1 MKSIPVSAL
10 KGVGPARASVLK
22 SEADIETV
30 EDLLYY
36 IPRRYL
42 DRSNTKRIIDVFD
55 GEEVTVFGRVLS
67 VTFVNAKKNFLE
79 VKISDGTDSLSGIF
93 FGGIN
98 FFKKIFEEKD
108 LVVFSG
114 KVNINRKKQIVHPE
128 FDFFEQEVKTSE
140 LLNTGRII
148 PLYKSS
154 MNLKKYGLDSR
165 ALRRLIHSAL
175 QEYSP
180 LIEEPIDTNILQKHN
195 LPDLKT
201 AIRGVHF
208 PESQEQAELCRKR
221 LAFNEIFF
229 MQSFLQINK
238 LLSKLKSHKKTTSP
252 ELSLFNEFI
261 NKLPYSLTSDQKKAI
276 EDIKNDIFSSA
287 PMNRLLQGDVG
298 CGKTAVA
305 LATAMFHIEMNN
317 QVAIMAPTEI
327 LARQHFNNAEKFLPD
342 SIRCDLLTSSTPSKE
357 KKEILES
364 LNSGEIK
371 LIIGTHALLQSNV
384 VFKNLGYII
393 IDEQHR
399 FGVEQRAK
407 LRLKGENTDL
417 LIMTA
422 TPIPRSL
429 SMTLYGDMDVTIIKE
444 KPGNRQEITTLAFP
458 DSRLPAVYNS
468 LRKYIDQGR
477 QIYYILPLIEESEKI
492 DLKSAIETF
501 YHLSSKVF
509 PDKRV
514 AILHGKM
521 SQKEKDEIM
530 EAFREGFIDLLVST
544 TVVEVGVDVA
554 NANVMVI
561 EHAERFG
568 LAQLHQLRGRVGRG
582 EHKSFCVLIHK
593 ENLSEDAA
601 QRIKIMTETS
611 DGFLISEKDLLLR
624 GSGELIGTRQHGF
637 FEFEFTDPSQDINLI
652 IAARDEARLFV
663 QTLDITDEFS
673 LKDFFAS
680 NKIIKNLRAKRL
692 FQILA

>member
-1 MKSIPVSAL
+1 LYKKVLFLLKEFHIVVIMKTNLFKSLLV
-10 KGVGPARASVLK
+10 SVLLVGAGTLAFCE
-22 SEADIETV
+22 EADES
-30 EDLLYY
+30 D
-36 IPRRYL
+36 
-42 DRSNTKRIIDVFD
+42 
-55 GEEVTVFGRVLS
+55 
-67 VTFVNAKKNFLE
+67 
-79 VKISDGTDSLSGIF
+79 ISD
-93 FGGIN
+93 
-98 FFKKIFEEKD
+98 KEKPR
-108 LVVFSG
+108 V
-114 KVNINRKKQIVHPE
+114 KKQDKE
-128 FDFFEQEVKTSE
+128 FKQDREIEKPKK
-140 LLNTGRII
+140 GG
-148 PLYKSS
+148 
-154 MNLKKYGLDSR
+154 LKK
-165 ALRRLIHSAL
+165 
-175 QEYSP
+175 QEKWD
-180 LIEEPIDTNILQKHN
+180 IEK
-195 LPDLKT
+195 
-201 AIRGVHF
+201 
-208 PESQEQAELCRKR
+208 PEKAKEKKKEGKDEEL
-221 LAFNEIFF
+221 N
-229 MQSFLQINK
+229 S
-238 LLSKLKSHKKTTSP
+238 
-252 ELSLFNEFI
+252 
-261 NKLPYSLTSDQKKAI
+261 
-276 EDIKNDIFSSA
+276 
-287 PMNRLLQGDVG
+287 
-298 CGKTAVA
+298 
-305 LATAMFHIEMNN
+305 
-317 QVAIMAPTEI
+317 
-327 LARQHFNNAEKFLPD
+327 EK
-342 SIRCDLLTSSTPSKE
+342 PSKE

-364 LNSGEIK
+364 LNSGEIN

-611 DGFLISEKDLLLR
+611 DGFIISEKDLLLR

-637 FEFEFTDPSQDINLI
+637 FEFEFTDPSKDINLI

-673 LKDFFAS
+673 FKDFFAS